1 MRFGEYLVAEGRL
14 EEEQLTRALAEQ
26 KRRQVPLGLL
36 AIHSGLMAPDQVH
49 RVLRTQ
55 SHRRMWRRFGDLA
68 VDLDLLDPESL
79 GVLLRKQAGSRPRLG
94 ELLTDEG
101 YLDADELAGL
111 LDCFHATRLCAPRM
125 SAMA

>member
-26 KRRQVPLGLL
+26 KRRQIPLGLL
-36 AIHSGLMAPDQVH
+36 AIHSGLMVAEQVH

-55 SHRRMWRRFGDLA
+55 SRRRTWWRFGDLA
-68 VDLDLLDPESL
+68 VDLDLLDDRSL
-79 GVLLRKQAGSRPRLG
+79 QTLLRNQARSRPRLG

-101 YLDADELAGL
+101 VLEGEELEGL
-111 LDCFHATRLCAPRM
+111 LDAFHATQLYRPRLCA
-125 SAMA
+125 MA